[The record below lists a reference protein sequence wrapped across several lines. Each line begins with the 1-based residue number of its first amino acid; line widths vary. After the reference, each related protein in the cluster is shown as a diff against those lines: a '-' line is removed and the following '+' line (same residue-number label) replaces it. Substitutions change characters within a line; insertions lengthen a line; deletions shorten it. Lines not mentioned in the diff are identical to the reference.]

1 MGKAGK
7 ARKRQRLEGLSDAIV
22 AVTPLSEPSTINE
35 EQLAISISMLELL
48 SNDTSLYASKGYKML
63 RKLLFPLIQ
72 VQLDKHFEG
81 IPYKNAVNQIELNE
95 TNMKILENTINYF
108 VNNLEVF
115 QALQYKQFRRALH
128 PLVMY
133 TKKNM
138 NGTVVE
144 KSDQS
149 ISNQITSAYRSC
161 NYSHVYRLLLQLANS
176 NDEGIKLGHLQRW
189 TRECDLLSKPNVCT
203 SYTESQLKNMS
214 LLLLYAVLRVMNNRN
229 HSNSTLLET
238 KLPENGMEMESMEA
252 TLVTH
257 PYFSAVDVN
266 PSDDSIQPVPADRD
280 YGSDIVIIQTTHG
293 NERRP
298 PRYALTHSLTLA
310 HSLTH
315 SRLLTHSPSQ
325 YDLNI
330 YMTKPNTIIF
340 SSQSA
345 VKRHNVPHVPG
356 AFILTNV
363 LTPSECAQF
372 IRIAEQIQYTPDA
385 VDGIDNIQWL
395 ASDDITTHLFS
406 RCETLLPA
414 VIPSINGYS
423 CVLRGIN
430 ARFRLFRYTP
440 GSVYRP
446 HIDGAW
452 PGSGLVNGC
461 FSDDAFE
468 DRLSKLTFLV
478 YLNDGF
484 DGGGKTP
491 AYSSAYSLTHS

>member
-1 MGKAGK
+1 
-7 ARKRQRLEGLSDAIV
+7 
-22 AVTPLSEPSTINE
+22 
-35 EQLAISISMLELL
+35 
-48 SNDTSLYASKGYKML
+48 
-63 RKLLFPLIQ
+63 
-72 VQLDKHFEG
+72 
-81 IPYKNAVNQIELNE
+81 
-95 TNMKILENTINYF
+95 
-108 VNNLEVF
+108 
-115 QALQYKQFRRALH
+115 
-128 PLVMY
+128 
-133 TKKNM
+133 
-138 NGTVVE
+138 
-144 KSDQS
+144 
-149 ISNQITSAYRSC
+149 
-161 NYSHVYRLLLQLANS
+161 
-176 NDEGIKLGHLQRW
+176 
-189 TRECDLLSKPNVCT
+189 
-203 SYTESQLKNMS
+203 
-214 LLLLYAVLRVMNNRN
+214 
-229 HSNSTLLET
+229 
-238 KLPENGMEMESMEA
+238 
-252 TLVTH
+252 
-257 PYFSAVDVN
+257 
-266 PSDDSIQPVPADRD
+266 
-280 YGSDIVIIQTTHG
+280 
-293 NERRP
+293 
-298 PRYALTHSLTLA
+298 
-310 HSLTH
+310 
-315 SRLLTHSPSQ
+315 
-325 YDLNI
+325 
-330 YMTKPNTIIF
+330 MTKPNTIIF